1 MGIIQPK
8 INNFYNLH
16 IKFQL
21 QNFETNTIKLN
32 DIFQGQDLNP
42 QTKAEITKLFKLLQI
57 QYNEESEVD
66 RYEFCIIIILFTK
79 ITLEHKLEQI
89 FCQITQTGIL
99 SFEEFFWLS
108 QTFIRATCKINLLSI
123 PLFEQILKFVQRM
136 YQQMRKDIDENL
148 MLIEVIDYVKSN
160 SEISQFLLQF
170 FKIQTYE
177 NAIRQQEIQMQS
189 YLQLFNSTI
198 GLTRKYV
205 NIDQLTKNWNTCDIN
220 KEHQQYLISIMLK
233 QKSDKQKQVNF
244 IKLSQYIHVISN
256 YLAYIVND
264 FENSNNLSID
274 FITYL
279 VYAQEEIIITADR
292 FEKIK
297 KDLCQD
303 RPFITLQMWMNY
315 QCIQECNKFES
326 QLRSL
331 VRFYEQI
338 YQNKDFNQLIQ
349 KIKKLCKKNEKSNQT
364 QSQYLNKF
372 LQNWLQNPDL
382 YNVGSIELKLKIEQL
397 LSK

>member
-8 INNFYNLH
+8 LNNFFNLQ
-16 IKFQL
+16 IKYHL
-21 QNFETNTIKLN
+21 QNFESYTIKLCE
-32 DIFQGQDLNP
+32 IFEGQDLNP
-42 QTKAEITKLFKLLQI
+42 QHKEDLTKLFKLLQI
-57 QYNEESEVD
+57 QYNEELEID
-66 RYEFCIIIILFTK
+66 RYEFSIIIILFTK

-89 FCQITQTGIL
+89 FCLITQTGIL
-99 SFEEFFWLS
+99 TFQEFYWLTQS
-108 QTFIRATCKINLLSI
+108 FIRATCKVNLLSI
-123 PLFEQILKFVQRM
+123 PIFDQILKLVQKM

-148 MLIEVIDYVKSN
+148 MLIEVIDYIKSN

-170 FKIQTYE
+170 YKIQTYE
-177 NAIRQQEIQMQS
+177 NAIRQQELQLQS
-189 YLQLFNSTI
+189 YIKLFNSSI

-205 NIDQLTKNWNTCDIN
+205 NIDQLMKNWNAWNTD
-220 KEHQQYLISIMLK
+220 KQHQQYLLSLMLK
-233 QKSDKQKQVNF
+233 QKQNKQKQTNF
-244 IKLSQYIHVISN
+244 IKLSQFLLVISN
-256 YLAYIVND
+256 YLSYIVND
-264 FENSNNLSID
+264 IDNTNNLSID

-297 KDLCQD
+297 YALCKDRQ
-303 RPFITLQMWMNY
+303 FITLHMWMDY

-338 YQNKDFNQLIQ
+338 YSNKDFNQLIQ
-349 KIKKLCKKNEKSNQT
+349 KIQKLVKKNEKSNQT
-364 QSQYLNKF
+364 QSQYINKF
-372 LQNWLQNPDL
+372 LQNWLQNPGL
-382 YNVGSIELKLKIEQL
+382 YNIGSIELKLKIEQL